1 MRRLREQYS
10 AELVVIGVHS
20 AKFPSEQL
28 TQNIRNAVM
37 RHGIQHPV
45 VNDAGLK
52 IWSSYAV
59 RAWPTL
65 IIVDPRG
72 RIAGEISG
80 EILADELSLTLDE
93 IIRDQADLIDRTPFQ
108 ARKETSLEPD
118 RLLRYPSRL
127 LPVEPDLLY
136 IADSGHHRIIESRLS
151 ADRTTAEVLRV
162 FGSGVSG
169 LRDGAPQEA
178 MLNSPHGLAFSA
190 AKQTLYVA
198 DTENHAI
205 RKINL
210 EDGVVTTIA
219 GTGQKAHGRYAI
231 TSPTQTPLRSPWSL
245 HLVNNYLFIAMAGSH
260 QIWVMIGDDQIGPFA
275 GSGAEALV
283 DGPLSECGFNQPSDI
298 TEGFGHLIVADPE
311 ASAVRAIS
319 FGDQPKTVTLVGQG
333 LFDFGDQDGAGDQA
347 LLQHPTGVACGL
359 EVIYIADTY
368 NHKIKTL
375 DPRTGMVSTLIGSG
389 SAGMADGD
397 FSKVSLYEPE
407 GVSLFGDT
415 LLIADTN
422 NHKVRVANL
431 VERTVATLT
440 LTHVDR
446 LTIPSEDT
454 VDLPPLPMIEVK
466 PGKVNFTLK
475 FRLPVGTHLNPDAPS
490 MVSIMPGEISI
501 QLSHPVAEWSMNL
514 AADKQME
521 LDYVVYYC
529 DEKDARVCMVANG
542 TRILPL
548 KITSV
553 GQNHALILID
563 LGEKMDENRLD

>member
-1 MRRLREQYS
+1 MRRLREQYP

-80 EILADELSLTLDE
+80 EILADDLALTLDE
-93 IIRDQADLIDRTPFQ
+93 IIREQADLIDRTPFQ
-108 ARKETSLEPD
+108 ARKETTLEPD
-118 RLLRYPSRL
+118 HLLRYPSRL

-136 IADSGHHRIIESRLS
+136 IADSGHHRVIETRLS
-151 ADRTTAEVLRV
+151 TDRRSADVLRV
-162 FGSGVSG
+162 FGSGHPG
-169 LRDGAPQEA
+169 LRDGAPQQA
-178 MLNSPHGLAFSA
+178 MLNSPHGMAFSA
-190 AKQTLYVA
+190 ANHALYVA

-210 EDGVVTTIA
+210 EDGAVTTIA

-245 HLVNNYLFIAMAGSH
+245 HLLDNYLFIAMAGSH

-283 DGPLSECGFNQPSDI
+283 DGPLGECGFNQPSDI

-319 FGDQPKTVTLVGQG
+319 FGEQPKTVTLVGQG

-347 LLQHPTGVACGL
+347 LLQHPTGVVCGM
-359 EVIYIADTY
+359 ETIYIADTY

-389 SAGMADGD
+389 SAGMGDGD
-397 FSKVSLYEPE
+397 FSRVSLYEPE
-407 GVSLFGDT
+407 GVSLFGNT

-422 NHKVRVANL
+422 NHQVRVANL
-431 VERTVATLT
+431 VERTVTTLT

-446 LTIPSEDT
+446 LTIPSEET
-454 VDLPPLPMIEVK
+454 GDLPPLQLIEIK
-466 PGKVNFTLK
+466 PGKVNFTLE
-475 FRLPVGTHLNPDAPS
+475 FRLPQGTHLNPDAPS
-490 MVSIMPGEISI
+490 MVTIQPGEISI
-501 QLSHPVAEWSMNL
+501 QLTQPVVEWSMSL
-514 AADKQME
+514 AADKQLK
-521 LDYVVYYC
+521 LDYSVYYC

-542 TRILPL
+542 SRLLPL
-548 KITSV
+548 KITSL
-553 GQNHALILID
+553 GQNHAHVLINL
-563 LGEKMDENRLD
+563 LGELNKNQVD